1 MKPPSPNKWEDH
13 YSRQAKKDNYPARSV
28 YKLQEIQNRNKI
40 IKKGDRVLDLGCSPG
55 SWILYASALTGEKG
69 SVVGLDIKPVTVN
82 IPENARIYI
91 CDILSID
98 DALLCSIG
106 NDFNVVISDMAPATT
121 GNKSVDSARSYDL
134 CMAAFNIA
142 GKVLVAGGSFLCK
155 IFQGDDFKKFSE
167 TVKAAFTTHR
177 IFKPQSSRKASKE
190 IYIIGT
196 GFKDSS
202 IRVTGKAGEA
212 ILVLKACQ
220 TIKKEAPGGQHVRS
234 QQVVFHKA

>member
-1 MKPPSPNKWEDH
+1 MKRQASKAGKWEDH

-55 SWILYASALTGEKG
+55 SWILYASALAGKKG

-98 DALLCSIG
+98 DEMLSSIG

-134 CMAAFNIA
+134 CMAAFDIA
-142 GKVLVAGGSFLCK
+142 DKVLVAGGSFLCK

-167 TVKAAFTTHR
+167 MVKAAYNTHK

-190 IYIIGT
+190 IYIIGL
-196 GFKDSS
+196 GFKGSR
-202 IRVTGKAGEA
+202 IRGF
-212 ILVLKACQ
+212 Q
-220 TIKKEAPGGQHVRS
+220 
-234 QQVVFHKA
+234 

>member
-1 MKPPSPNKWEDH
+1 MKRQASKAGKWEDH

-55 SWILYASALTGEKG
+55 SWVLYASVLAGEKG
-69 SVVGLDIKPVTVN
+69 FVVGLDIKPVTVN
-82 IPENARIYI
+82 IPQNARIYI

-98 DALLCSIG
+98 DELLSTIG
-106 NDFNVVISDMAPATT
+106 NNFNAVISDMAPATT

-134 CMAAFNIA
+134 CMAAFDIA
-142 GKVLVAGGSFLCK
+142 NRVLAAGGSFLCK

-167 TVKAAFTTHR
+167 MVKDAYNTHR

-190 IYIIGT
+190 IYIIGL
-196 GFKDSS
+196 
-202 IRVTGKAGEA
+202 GK
-212 ILVLKACQ
+212 K
-220 TIKKEAPGGQHVRS
+220 
-234 QQVVFHKA
+234 